1 MTPTTSRSS
10 LPPATESMTLLVA
23 AVIVHDKT
31 HEQVLLVQRGP
42 RAKFA
47 PGSWD
52 LPVGKAAPGESVLA
66 TAVRELAEETG
77 LVVRPADLSVAH
89 VIHSSYGVEA
99 PAGFLTVVF
108 AARRWSGEVANREPE
123 KHSRTSWISV
133 AELPDDMV
141 DTTGAALRHYLA
153 EGPMLSLSGW

>member
-1 MTPTTSRSS
+1 
-10 LPPATESMTLLVA
+10 MTLLVA
-23 AVIVHDKT
+23 AVIVHDET
-31 HEQVLLVQRGP
+31 RDQVLLVQRGP

-77 LVVRPADLSVAH
+77 LAVQPADLRVVH

-108 AARRWSGEVANREPE
+108 ATDRWSGEVVNREPQ
-123 KHSRTSWISV
+123 KHSRTCWV
-133 AELPDDMV
+133 PVDHLPDDMV
-141 DTTGAALRHYLA
+141 DTTGAALRQFLA
-153 EGPMLSLSGW
+153 NGPMLTLSGW